1 MPRTPRHQ
9 IVDLTDEVSVSPY
22 ATLDSADHQLI
33 DELHETLGLEIME
46 ANIERVVY
54 AVLEA
59 DARHSHQIEVGR
71 RDFLPRFDMVRA
83 VYNRNLAIAEQG
95 EDLVVAERHRSEIPG
110 LLPILPVMAILRLAI
125 GIEFECPRMRL
136 WLLYPRDWGSHA
148 SSSVYSCSHNKRTYY
163 YAFSA
168 PARLSH

>member
-46 ANIERVVY
+46 ANIERIVY

-83 VYNRNLAIAEQG
+83 VYNRTLAIAEQE
-95 EDLVVAERHRSEIPG
+95 EDLVGAQRHRSESPG
-110 LLPILPVMAILRLAI
+110 FATHP
-125 GIEFECPRMRL
+125 
-136 WLLYPRDWGSHA
+136 PRDGYTQVSYWDRVRMPTYA
-148 SSSVYSCSHNKRTYY
+148 SMALIPT
-163 YAFSA
+163 
-168 PARLSH
+168 RLGLSRIVIGLQLLA